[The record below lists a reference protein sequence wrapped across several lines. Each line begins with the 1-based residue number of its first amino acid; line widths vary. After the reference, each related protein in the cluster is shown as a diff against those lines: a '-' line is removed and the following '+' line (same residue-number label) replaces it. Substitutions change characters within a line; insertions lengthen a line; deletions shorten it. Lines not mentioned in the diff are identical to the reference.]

1 MSSSSFNR
9 PGAVDL
15 SQLAKAAAPTPAGG
29 GGARGGGGGSYVV
42 DVDEASFDQTVVR
55 ASLQHPVV
63 VEFHSPRV
71 QGGAQLSDL
80 LAELAAAYAGKV
92 LVARVNVDTA
102 PRIVQALQQQG
113 ALQAV
118 PTVIGVIGGQLAPL
132 FQGVVPKDQAKSFID
147 ELVKAAV
154 ANGIVGRA
162 EPVGGAEP
170 AEDDAD
176 PNSRFAEADAA
187 LERGDFPAARTEFE
201 RLLASDPGD
210 AEAKAGLA
218 QVGLLNR
225 VATLDPGAVEAAVAQ
240 SDPPITAQLDAADL
254 QLVSGDAEGAFT
266 RLIDIIRV
274 SAGDDRNTVRTRL
287 LELFETLG
295 NTDPRVKKART
306 QLMSA
311 LF

>member
-15 SQLAKAAAPTPAGG
+15 SQLAKAAAPAPAGG
-29 GGARGGGGGSYVV
+29 GGRSGGSYVI

-71 QGGAQLSDL
+71 QGGQQLSDL
-80 LAELAAAYAGKV
+80 LVELATEYAGKV
-92 LVARVNVDTA
+92 LLARVNVDTA

-170 AEDDAD
+170 APEENGD
-176 PNSRFAEADAA
+176 PNARFAEADAA
-187 LERGDFPAARTEFE
+187 LERGDFSAARTEFE
-201 RLLASDPGD
+201 RLLAADPGD

-218 QVGLLNR
+218 QVGLLDR
-225 VATLDPGAVEAAVAQ
+225 VSTLDPGAVETAIAQ
-240 SDPPITAQLDAADL
+240 PDPPLSARLDAADI
-254 QLVSGDAEGAFT
+254 QLVSGDAEGAFS
-266 RLIDIIRV
+266 RLIDIIRS
-274 SAGDDRNTVRTRL
+274 SAGEDRETVRKRL

-295 NTDPRVKKART
+295 NTDARVKKART